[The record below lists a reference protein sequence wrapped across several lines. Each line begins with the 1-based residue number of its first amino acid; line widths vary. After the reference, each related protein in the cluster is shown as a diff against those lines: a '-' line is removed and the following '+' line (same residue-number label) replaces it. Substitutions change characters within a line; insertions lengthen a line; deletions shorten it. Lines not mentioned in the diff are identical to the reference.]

1 MSSFLLI
8 DTALQTASV
17 ALASDSEVIAFR
29 QNEQSYEHA
38 AWLHPAIQSL
48 FMETGLNAA
57 RLDAVGV
64 TAGPGSYTG
73 LRVGMAAAKGFCF
86 AQQIPL
92 IAVSTLQLIAAG
104 AQEEAQEVIIALID
118 ARRDEVYAGVFDRN
132 LQPLAPEQA
141 MILGPDSF
149 QQWRAKNQVL
159 FTGNGAQK
167 IERLLGSSQFNVT
180 TSKNLIKKLTEISY
194 NKWVAAEFADLAY
207 HEPAYLKEFYT
218 SPKVK

>member
-17 ALASDSEVIAFR
+17 ALSNDSEVIAFR
-29 QNEQSYEHA
+29 QNEQPYDHA

-48 FMETGLNAA
+48 FSETGLNPTQ
-57 RLDAVGV
+57 LDAVGV

-92 IAVSTLQLIAAG
+92 ITVSTLQLLAAG
-104 AQEEAQEVIIALID
+104 AQEEAEEVIIALID

-132 LQPLAPEQA
+132 LHPLVPEQA
-141 MILGPDSF
+141 MILGPESF
-149 QQWRAKNQVL
+149 QQWREKNQVL
-159 FTGNGAQK
+159 FTGDGAQK
-167 IERLLGSSQFNVT
+167 IERLMGIEQFSVAP
-180 TSKNLIKKLTEISY
+180 SKHLIKKLTEISY
-194 NKWVAAEFADLAY
+194 KKWAAAEFADLAY
-207 HEPAYLKEFYT
+207 HEPAYLKEFYI
-218 SPKVK
+218 SPKVN